1 MLLVGDRPSR
11 LDDLLNACQQ
21 ALELAVGVQRADFI
35 Q

>member
-1 MLLVGDRPSR
+1 MLFVGDRPSR
-11 LDDLLNACQQ
+11 LDDLQQ